1 MLFDYKLRPS
11 LIFLNLNLILLL
23 SFLNLDGTNRIWK
36 DKQINL
42 VDKLIYLT
50 VYSKGFDKIVDTN
63 SKIYFKTGVEYKTI
77 IDNNNKGKNNNQD
90 VSFVTK
96 E

>member
-1 MLFDYKLRPS
+1 
-11 LIFLNLNLILLL
+11 
-23 SFLNLDGTNRIWK
+23 
-36 DKQINL
+36 